1 MMPPGS
7 GQNGAMQRTP
17 AIVIGVVV
25 VVLGAIVAFLFLSGS
40 EPPAPSPSPGA
51 SPSVEPSA
59 SPSTSP
65 TFAADLLDRRWTVLY
80 VGTDVNEARAQ
91 REEPVNTDALML
103 VSLSADQS
111 ELTLV
116 SLPRDTVDIPLA
128 DGATW
133 SRKVNSLYRE
143 EGIEVLVGAM
153 ETLYGVPIDAHL
165 VLDMDDFRGL
175 VDAVGGIE
183 VSPPAPVVDPI
194 VSLDL
199 PAGPQDIDGVTT
211 LGYVRTRVDMDYGRM
226 GRQQEVVVSLART
239 LVDPETD
246 IDLRA
251 TLDSFGSLE
260 TDLPLDELPTLIEL
274 ARRAAAAEEQTL
286 IIGPPLITFEGDR
299 GDGRGYIIEPDVEA
313 IRAEVQGLIGEDGP

>member
-1 MMPPGS
+1 MMPPRS

-17 AIVIGVVV
+17 AIVIGAVV
-25 VVLGAIVAFLFLSGS
+25 VVLAAIIAFFLLSRS
-40 EPPAPSPSPGA
+40 EPPAASA
-51 SPSVEPSA
+51 SPSASASAEPSA

-65 TFAADLLDRRWTVLY
+65 TFAAELLERRWTVLY
-80 VGTDVNEARAQ
+80 VGTDANEART
-91 REEPVNTDALML
+91 RNEEPVNTDALML

-116 SLPRDTVDIPLA
+116 SLPRDTIDIPLA
-128 DGATW
+128 DGGTW
-133 SRKVNSLYRE
+133 PRKVNSLLRE
-143 EGIEVLVGAM
+143 EGIDALVGAM
-153 ETLYGVPIDAHL
+153 EALYGVPIDAHV

-199 PAGPQDIDGVTT
+199 PAGPQEIDGETT

-246 IDLRA
+246 ADLRA
-251 TLDSFGSLE
+251 ALDSFSSLD
-260 TDLPLDELPTLIEL
+260 TDLPLDELPTLLEL
-274 ARRAAAAEEQTL
+274 ARRAAESEVRTL
-286 IIGPPLITFEGDR
+286 VIGPPLITFEGDR
-299 GDGRGYIIEPDVEA
+299 GDGRGYILEPDVEA
-313 IRAEVQGLIGEDGP
+313 IRAEVQGLIGEEGS